1 MYEDIFQVKS
11 NNIIPSKGRILIA
24 SPLLNDYHFSR
35 TVILMINHEENGD
48 MGVVL
53 NKDFRYHV
61 SLNDLVKDLEDLPSI
76 PVYKG
81 GPVGRDTMFFIHDIE
96 EINDSLPLR
105 NGLFMNG
112 DFDQM
117 LNFIKSGQRYKDRV
131 RFFLGYAGWEKGQL
145 QAEMDDDTWIVSELS
160 KDRLFKENYR
170 ELWRNSLNDMGE
182 PYCTWA
188 KYPAIPSM
196 N

>member
-96 EINDSLPLR
+96 EINDSLPLG

-117 LNFIKSGQRYKDRV
+117 LNFIKSGQRYTDRV

-170 ELWRNSLNDMGE
+170 ELWINSLNDMGE

>member
-11 NNIIPSKGRILIA
+11 NNITPSQGRIIIA

-35 TVILMINHEENGD
+35 TVILMVNHDESGD

-61 SLNDLVKDLEDLPSI
+61 SLNDLVKDLEDIPSI

-96 EINDSLPLR
+96 EIKDSLPLG

-112 DFDQM
+112 DFNQM
-117 LNFIKSGQRYKDRV
+117 LDYIKSGRQYEDRV
-131 RFFLGYAGWEKGQL
+131 RFYLGYAGWGKGQL
-145 QAEMDDDTWIVSELS
+145 QAEMDEDTWIVSSYSVLRPSVLVLCLQHKAGAALRADCVLS
-160 KDRLFKENYR
+160 
-170 ELWRNSLNDMGE
+170 
-182 PYCTWA
+182 
-188 KYPAIPSM
+188 
-196 N
+196 

>member
-1 MYEDIFQVKS
+1 MYEEIFQVKS

-96 EINDSLPLR
+96 EINDSLPLG

-117 LNFIKSGQRYKDRV
+117 LNFIKSGQRYTDRV

-145 QAEMDDDTWIVSELS
+145 KAEMDDDTWIVSELS

>member
-96 EINDSLPLR
+96 EINDSLPLG

>member
-1 MYEDIFQVKS
+1 MYEELFQVKS
-11 NNIIPSKGRILIA
+11 NNIAPSKGRILIA

-35 TVILMINHEENGD
+35 TVVLMVNHEENGD

-61 SLNDLVKDLEDLPSI
+61 SLNELVPELKDMPSI

-96 EINDSLPLR
+96 EIKDSLSLG

-112 DFDQM
+112 DFNQM
-117 LNFIKSGQRYKDRV
+117 IQYIKSGNPIMERA
-131 RFFLGYAGWEKGQL
+131 RFYLGYAGWEENQL
-145 QAEMDDDTWIVSELS
+145 QSEIEENSWIVSELS
-160 KDRLFKENYR
+160 KERFFKESYKD
-170 ELWRNSLNDMGE
+170 LWTNTLNDMGE
-182 PYCTWA
+182 PYRTWA
-188 KYPAIPSM
+188 QYPSIPSL